1 MTEPLSTR
9 MRIAADT
16 LEDLAK
22 HLEYTRPDFIVWSAK
37 DLRNEAK
44 YMEDEEKEADGREAM
59 INELAEAIREAELE
73 VWRSGGF
80 FPPIGKWRAAVARR
94 LVENGWTKP

>member
-1 MTEPLSTR
+1 

-22 HLEYTRPDFIVWSAK
+22 HLEYRRPDFIVWSAK

-59 INELAEAIREAELE
+59 INELEEALYEARVKVASVDPFDSRAIRDA
-73 VWRSGGF
+73 R
-80 FPPIGKWRAAVARR
+80 PIARI
-94 LVENGWTKP
+94 LIENGWTKS

>member
-44 YMEDEEKEADGREAM
+44 HMEDEEKEADERETI
-59 INELAEAIREAELE
+59 INELAEALREAELE
-73 VWRSGGF
+73 VSRGAF
-80 FPPIGKWRAAVARR
+80 LPPIAVARS